1 MNIDC
6 NVIKDLI
13 PLVNDDVASSQTKEL
28 VFEHCSKCSD
38 CKSLLDEK
46 ITIFP
51 KDEMMIKAIK
61 KSLFI
66 SQIAIA
72 ILGILVGVWFTTS
85 NNILYNFY
93 IMPLVGAVSY
103 LALKKKSLFV
113 PLGII
118 TTVELMQILKT
129 IPFLSYNFGKAI
141 NQIGTLLISNIYFGI
156 IYAILSLIGILI
168 AFLFEFTFRR
178 DKK

>member
-1 MNIDC
+1 MSDDTHTAALPWDTHQYRQSNH
-6 NVIKDLI
+6 LI
-13 PLVNDDVASSQTKEL
+13 SFVNPQLISLYSCLNRTTVYTKFYG
-28 VFEHCSKCSD
+28 V
-38 CKSLLDEK
+38 
-46 ITIFP
+46 P
-51 KDEMMIKAIK
+51 
-61 KSLFI
+61 FI

>member
-1 MNIDC
+1 
-6 NVIKDLI
+6 
-13 PLVNDDVASSQTKEL
+13 
-28 VFEHCSKCSD
+28 
-38 CKSLLDEK
+38 
-46 ITIFP
+46 
-51 KDEMMIKAIK
+51 MMIKAIK

-156 IYAILSLIGILI
+156 IFAILSLIGILI